1 MHWKLTDSGLFSVPD
16 TYRNPADDVAM
27 ESTSAVDVSKYES
40 EITMLRCDL
49 IDKQT
54 VMQEVLTAYDKAKAE
69 LADMTAQRDREVNGW
84 DSTRLDSDRLDAQ
97 RYRDTRTI
105 YCVSNGVPESDSD
118 DQTDLYISVHKDLLA
133 KATGGQ
139 P

>member
-1 MHWKLTDSGLFSVPD
+1 MSITKPTACSSCWGTGINITGAACKSCWPLSLNPTLPNSAELEKLRRD
-16 TYRNPADDVAM
+16 
-27 ESTSAVDVSKYES
+27 
-40 EITMLRCDL
+40 
-49 IDKQT
+49 
-54 VMQEVLTAYDKAKAE
+54 
-69 LADMTAQRDREVNGW
+69 LADMTAQRDRAINGW
-84 DSTRLDSDRLDAQ
+84 DSTRLDADRLDAQ

-118 DQTDLYISVHKDLLA
+118 DQTDLYISVHKNLLA